1 MSVIHPIIKGRLA
14 RTLEFQNFFRFNI
27 LVLVGI
33 IVGYALR
40 IEIPNIAPG
49 PQSLWIIKVLELPG
63 NTSSE
68 SRIGFKLEK

>member
-1 MSVIHPIIKGRLA
+1 MSVVHPIIKGRLA
-14 RTLEFQNFFRFNI
+14 WTLEFQNLFRFDI

-33 IVGYALR
+33 IVGYAPR

-63 NTSSE
+63 KYI
-68 SRIGFKLEK
+68 RM